1 MTILMKAMMPVLAA
15 GLLAACNGS
24 HTGEK
29 AVAKDSVVVNAAPVA
44 ASVRLKDDRLNA
56 IYPHY
61 VALTTALT
69 SGDAAAARIAAN
81 AITAGA
87 GEMTDGN
94 AVAVAAA
101 KITASASL
109 EEQRNV
115 YAGLSN
121 DFISLVKKTGMER
134 GALYVAVCPMAMN
147 DKGAAWLSAD
157 NEIRNPYFG
166 EQMLTCGSVKETI
179 R

>member
-24 HTGEK
+24 NTEGK
-29 AVAKDSVVVNAAPVA
+29 AVAKDSIVVNAAPVA

-56 IYPHY
+56 VYPHY

-69 SGDAAAARIAAN
+69 QGDAAAARLAAN

-87 GEMTDGN
+87 GEVAGGN
-94 AVAVAAA
+94 TVAAAAA
-101 KITASASL
+101 KITASADL
-109 EEQRNV
+109 EEQRSV

-121 DFISLVKKTGMER
+121 DFIALIKKTGMES
-134 GALYVAVCPMAMN
+134 GALYIAVCPMALN

-179 R
+179 Q